1 MLLKDKH
8 VIVSG
13 IGPGLGIEL
22 ALEAA
27 RQGAVGIAVAARTA
41 SKLDE
46 AERDI
51 AKISAAKVLK
61 LPTDISDPKQCQ
73 QLAEQTVETFG
84 SIDVLFNSAYAP
96 GEFTAIAEADMEEWR
111 RTFDVNLFGTM
122 HMTQAVLPQM
132 KKQRGGAVV
141 MINSM
146 VTRKPL
152 MSQGGYAASKAAL
165 TAATAHLALELGEY
179 GIRFNSAY
187 MGWMWGPPV
196 EGFLKHSSAARNI
209 SMDEAKGEVTRSI
222 PLGIIPDDAEC
233 AKAAI
238 FLGSDYANVITG
250 ACLDVNG
257 GEYLPR

>member
-73 QLAEQTVETFG
+73 QLAEQTVEAFG

-238 FLGSDYANVITG
+238 FLGSDYANVVTG